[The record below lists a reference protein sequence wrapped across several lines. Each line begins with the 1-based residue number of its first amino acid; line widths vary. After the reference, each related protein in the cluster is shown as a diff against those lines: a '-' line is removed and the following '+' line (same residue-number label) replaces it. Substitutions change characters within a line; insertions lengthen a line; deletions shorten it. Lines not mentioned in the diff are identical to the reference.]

1 MAWSPEATTIMRRIV
16 ATANADILM
25 FNSPIERHR
34 DRRIIK
40 LLEKRSCKP
49 NLLMILVTN
58 GGDPDAAYRISRCI
72 QNHYDKFTVCVSGT
86 CKSAGTL
93 VLLGAQELAF
103 SDHGEIGPLDIQ
115 IAKKDDLWGQES
127 GLTVMTA
134 LTALYENAQDAF
146 DHFLVSMT
154 TSSGGRITVRTASEV
169 AAKLTE
175 ALYSGISGQID
186 PIHMGEVNRSM
197 AIAKEY
203 GLRLMRK
210 SKNFDEDAL
219 QALISGYPSHSFVID
234 REEAATKFKA
244 VRECTA
250 DEAAL
255 FQELEPFSLNPSASP
270 WIKFISDDILEEDVA
285 NAQTQTGTVLEQ
297 PGTEGIVASPA
308 GNIPSGQNGVAT
320 G

>member
-1 MAWSPEATTIMRRIV
+1 MAWSPEATAVMRRIV
-16 ATANADILM
+16 DASNADILM
-25 FNSPIERHR
+25 FNSPIERPR

-40 LLEKRSCKP
+40 LLSTRICKP

-58 GGDPDAAYRISRCI
+58 GGDPDAAFRIARCI
-72 QNHYDKFTVCVSGT
+72 QNHYEKFTVCVSGA

-93 VLLGAQELAF
+93 VLLGAHELAY

-115 IAKKDDLWGQES
+115 MAKKDDLWGQES

-175 ALYSGISGQID
+175 ALYSGISSQID

-210 SKNFDEDAL
+210 SKNFDEDDL
-219 QALISGYPSHSFVID
+219 QDLISGYPSHSFVID
-234 REEAATKFKA
+234 KEEATTKFKN
-244 VRECTA
+244 VRDCTP
-250 DEAAL
+250 DEVAL
-255 FQELEPFSLNPSASP
+255 FEELEPFSLYPSASP
-270 WIKFISDDILEEDVA
+270 WIRFISDDILEEDAA
-285 NAQTQTGTVLEQ
+285 NAQNQAGTVLEQ
-297 PGTEGIVASPA
+297 SETTGAVASPA
-308 GNIPSGQNGVAT
+308 GSIPPNGQTSSTA
-320 G
+320 